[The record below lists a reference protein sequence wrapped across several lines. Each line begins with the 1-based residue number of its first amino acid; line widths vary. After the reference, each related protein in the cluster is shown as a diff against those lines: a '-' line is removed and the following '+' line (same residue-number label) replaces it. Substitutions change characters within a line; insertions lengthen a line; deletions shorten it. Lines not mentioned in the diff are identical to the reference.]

1 MADNKEYAVQQ
12 EENGTV
18 QISEEVI
25 ATVAS
30 VAAKDVEG
38 VSDLSGNL
46 GDDLAGMLGMKN
58 ASKGVRVQIEDD
70 GVSVECNIVAKYG
83 SSVVEM
89 AKNLQSAVSSA
100 VESMTGLTVKSVAV
114 NISGIAMN
122 PAK

>member
-1 MADNKEYAVQQ
+1 MAENKEYAVQQ